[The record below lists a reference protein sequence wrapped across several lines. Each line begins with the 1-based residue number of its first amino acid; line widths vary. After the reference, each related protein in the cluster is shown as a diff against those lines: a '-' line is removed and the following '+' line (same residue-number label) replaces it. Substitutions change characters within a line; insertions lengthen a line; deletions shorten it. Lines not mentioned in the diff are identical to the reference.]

1 MGSTAT
7 IYNDRIGSNHF
18 YHCNCCLDGFC
29 CKRVNEIYL
38 FFICLIIMTEEITT
52 VTVKSEKDGRW
63 YVLRVV
69 SGKER
74 KIKEYLDKDIVRNGW
89 DNIIKQIFLP
99 VEKVYKVLNGKK
111 VMRERNFYPGY
122 IMMEVEDGKLTDD
135 IIQHVSNISN
145 VMHFLT
151 DGKGSKGNIIS
162 LRKAEVNKM
171 LGKVDEMSDIGGVT
185 MSEPFIIG
193 ETIKIIDGP
202 FNDFNG
208 VIEEVSDE
216 KKKLKVQVKIFGRA
230 TPVEL
235 SYMQVEKLV

>member
-1 MGSTAT
+1 MTDTQNIDDNLQSESTTDKEVNMESTSAT
-7 IYNDRIGSNHF
+7 PSPET
-18 YHCNCCLDGFC
+18 
-29 CKRVNEIYL
+29 K
-38 FFICLIIMTEEITT
+38 
-52 VTVKSEKDGRW
+52 W
-63 YVLRVV
+63 YVLRVI

-74 KIKEYLDKDIVRNGW
+74 KIKEYLDKDIIRNGW
-89 DNIIKQIFLP
+89 DKSILQIFLP
-99 VEKVYKVLNGKK
+99 VEKVYKVVAGKK

-122 IMMEVEDGKLTDD
+122 IMMEVVDGELTDQMV
-135 IIQHVSNISN
+135 QHLSNITN

-151 DGKGSKGNIIS
+151 DGKGSRGNIIS
-162 LRKAEVNKM
+162 LRKSEVNKM
-171 LGKVDEMSDIGGVT
+171 LGKVDEMSDADGMT
-185 MSEPFIIG
+185 MSEPFIVG

-208 VIEEVSDE
+208 VIEEVTDE

>member
-1 MGSTAT
+1 MSEAATTSTQEPQQQET
-7 IYNDRIGSNHF
+7 
-18 YHCNCCLDGFC
+18 
-29 CKRVNEIYL
+29 K
-38 FFICLIIMTEEITT
+38 
-52 VTVKSEKDGRW
+52 W

-74 KIKEYLDKDIVRNGW
+74 KVKEYLDKEISRGGW
-89 DNIIKQIFLP
+89 GNVVKQVFLP
-99 VEKVYKVLNGKK
+99 VEKVYKVQNGKK

-122 IMMEVEDGKLTDD
+122 VMIEVIDGKLTDE
-135 IIQHVSNISN
+135 IVQHLSNISN

-171 LGKVDEMSDIGGVT
+171 LGKVDEMADAGGMK
-185 MSEPFIIG
+185 MSEPFIVG

-208 VIEEVSDE
+208 VIEEVTDE

-235 SYMQVEKLV
+235 SYMQVEKIS

>member
-1 MGSTAT
+1 MEA
-7 IYNDRIGSNHF
+7 
-18 YHCNCCLDGFC
+18 
-29 CKRVNEIYL
+29 
-38 FFICLIIMTEEITT
+38 ITPI
-52 VTVKSEKDGRW
+52 VEKAEKAEKESKW

-74 KIKEYLDKDIVRNGW
+74 KIKEYIDKDIVRNGW
-89 DNIIKQIFLP
+89 TTIVKQVFLP
-99 VEKVYKVLNGKK
+99 VEKVYKVVNGKK

-122 IMMEVEDGKLTDD
+122 IMIEVADGKLNDD
-135 IIQHVSNISN
+135 MIQSMSSISN

-171 LGKVDEMSDIGGVT
+171 LGKVDEMSDAGGMT

-208 VIEEVSDE
+208 VIEEVNDE

-235 SYMQVEKLV
+235 SYMQVEKIV